1 MPSAH
6 VLGVF
11 CTCYLEPSIVFKAK
25 VARHVRMLIWYL
37 FIIDKCHGCLST
49 WITILKWGNFSII
62 SFQCRV
68 LSTMDC
74 LYVLFPGHYIVCPWI
89 FGFWLF
95 LWYLQTVL
103 PTQGLGF
110 RRPVCWQCRAFLL
123 QQFRY
128 SWYNSNITE
137 NNDKQQYPN
146 DRLYLWVSLIFGT
159 MFPSFQLSAM

>member
-89 FGFWLF
+89 SAFDYSFGIFKPFF
-95 LWYLQTVL
+95 LPKDWGFVVQFVDNVGLSSYNNLGIHDITQT
-103 PTQGLGF
+103 
-110 RRPVCWQCRAFLL
+110 LL
-123 QQFRY
+123 KITI
-128 SWYNSNITE
+128 NNNIRMTDYTFE
-137 NNDKQQYPN
+137 
-146 DRLYLWVSLIFGT
+146 SL
-159 MFPSFQLSAM
+159 